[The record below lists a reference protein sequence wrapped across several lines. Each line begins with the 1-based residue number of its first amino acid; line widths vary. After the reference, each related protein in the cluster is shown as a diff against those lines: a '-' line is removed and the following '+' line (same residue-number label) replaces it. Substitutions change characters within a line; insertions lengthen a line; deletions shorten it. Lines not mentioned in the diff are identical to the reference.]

1 MPISLKMSR
10 SIKSK
15 TRHLKFSHISI
26 FTNLLRTDNETK
38 RFVSLSVSRRFVK
51 IEIELHFKCL
61 VMDFIYYILY
71 IIYIIYIYY
80 F

>member
-26 FTNLLRTDNETK
+26 FTNLLRTGNETK

-51 IEIELHFKCL
+51 IEI
-61 VMDFIYYILY
+61 
-71 IIYIIYIYY
+71 
-80 F
+80 